1 MDEKLLLPMLI
12 NGHHCVSFSIRIN
25 SDTKKKRL
33 TKCLFFFFAHIAA
46 DSCWSINLS
55 GCEDKCSDSVSQSLF
70 RFYLVLLKEKSDDI
84 LYFSYCHQVSR
95 KEQNQQRVDPISVA
109 CVAKT

>member
-1 MDEKLLLPMLI
+1 MP
-12 NGHHCVSFSIRIN
+12 
-25 SDTKKKRL
+25 
-33 TKCLFFFFAHIAA
+33 FFFFAHIAA

-109 CVAKT
+109 CVAKTWYSLYLHKPPLLSKND